1 MQTNKSSP
9 EDVWSNVP
17 PKAKELIREKNL
29 RVVAADGAKI
39 SREEAPVADLEVRM
53 QGIVLL
59 GIFLRVTPFA
69 GDANLSDDDVLERS
83 EQALRKYFGKRGEA
97 VVQANMRCVR
107 RGYEEAFEIPPEIIA
122 QDITSPVLV
131 PGAEITLFS

>member
-1 MQTNKSSP
+1 M
-9 EDVWSNVP
+9 
-17 PKAKELIREKNL
+17 
-29 RVVAADGAKI
+29 
-39 SREEAPVADLEVRM
+39 
-53 QGIVLL
+53 
-59 GIFLRVTPFA
+59 
-69 GDANLSDDDVLERS
+69 ERS

-122 QDITSPVLV
+122 QDITSPVLI

>member
-1 MQTNKSSP
+1 
-9 EDVWSNVP
+9 
-17 PKAKELIREKNL
+17 
-29 RVVAADGAKI
+29 
-39 SREEAPVADLEVRM
+39 M

-59 GIFLRVTPFA
+59 GIFLQVTPFA
-69 GDANLSDDDVLERS
+69 ADANLDDADVMERS

-107 RGYEEAFEIPPEIIA
+107 RGYEEAFEIPSEIIA